1 MARPAGFEPAAN
13 SLEGYCSIRA
23 ELRARGRMLTQQ
35 VSGFQLGP
43 GSILDTLH
51 SVPCLCTITQW
62 GANISMARGWRTF
75 SCLVLI
81 AALYLSGCSSQVSRE
96 PVPAPPVDTAEQ
108 ANEILFNALGL
119 VGTPY
124 LYGGNNPQSGFDC
137 SGLINYVY
145 RESAN
150 IALPRTVVEMSQLSA
165 PDVAEDNLQSG
176 DLVIFATGGGTRPSH
191 AGIYVGD
198 GRFVHAPSRGG
209 EVRMDFLSDS
219 YWQRSYLNAKRPLAA
234 R

>member
-1 MARPAGFEPAAN
+1 M
-13 SLEGYCSIRA
+13 IRF
-23 ELRARGRMLTQQ
+23 RR
-35 VSGFQLGP
+35 
-43 GSILDTLH
+43 
-51 SVPCLCTITQW
+51 TICCVI
-62 GANISMARGWRTF
+62 A
-75 SCLVLI
+75 V
-81 AALYLSGCSSQVSRE
+81 AALNLSGCGSQVTRE
-96 PVPAPPVDTAEQ
+96 PQPQSAPAGYSEH

-124 LYGGNNPQSGFDC
+124 RYGGNSPESGFDC

-150 IALPRTVVEMSQLSA
+150 MALPRTVAEMSRLPA

-176 DLVIFATGGGTRPSH
+176 DLVIFATDGSSRPSH

-209 EVRMDFLSDS
+209 EVRMDFLSDR
-219 YWQRSYLNAKRPLAA
+219 YWERTYLNAKRPLAL

>member
-1 MARPAGFEPAAN
+1 VVALA
-13 SLEGYCSIRA
+13 
-23 ELRARGRMLTQQ
+23 T
-35 VSGFQLGP
+35 
-43 GSILDTLH
+43 
-51 SVPCLCTITQW
+51 
-62 GANISMARGWRTF
+62 
-75 SCLVLI
+75 
-81 AALYLSGCSSQVSRE
+81 LYLSGCSSQVPQERE
-96 PVPAPPVDTAEQ
+96 PETAPSGYTDQ

-124 LYGGNNPQSGFDC
+124 RYGGNSPDSGFDC

-150 IALPRTVVEMSQLSA
+150 MALPRTVAEMSRLNA
-165 PDVAEDNLQSG
+165 PDVTEDNLQSG
-176 DLVIFATGGGTRPSH
+176 DLVIFATDGGSRPSH

-209 EVRMDFLSDS
+209 EVRMDFLSDR
-219 YWQRSYLNAKRPLAA
+219 YWERSYLNAKRPLAL